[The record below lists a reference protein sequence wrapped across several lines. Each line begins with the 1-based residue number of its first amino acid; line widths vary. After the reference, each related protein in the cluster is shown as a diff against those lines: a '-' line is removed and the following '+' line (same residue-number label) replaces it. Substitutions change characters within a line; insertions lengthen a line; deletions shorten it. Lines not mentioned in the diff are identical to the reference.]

1 MWEKLFGLERNFDNA
16 IVTFR
21 LLALLV
27 HAVARSSL
35 VIEDARRSQ
44 GRNDQTSLSDNPKSL
59 QLSGRRGT
67 TQVMNTTF
75 KTDVIIIHLFTFL
88 LLFSFFR
95 LKLFAYVS
103 PYMLFLNQVPWTKSS
118 RNIKFNYRREKYY
131 KKTLMFSLL
140 NIKFIKYV
148 KVTQIKYNI
157 KGFFILK
164 FLLCLKDMN
173 YVTLFTFTLLTMKLL
188 SWNRRKLF
196 LCLW

>member
-1 MWEKLFGLERNFDNA
+1 MREKLFGLERNFDNA

-59 QLSGRRGT
+59 QLSGRRET

-103 PYMLFLNQVPWTKSS
+103 PYMLFLNQVP
-118 RNIKFNYRREKYY
+118 
-131 KKTLMFSLL
+131 
-140 NIKFIKYV
+140 
-148 KVTQIKYNI
+148 
-157 KGFFILK
+157 
-164 FLLCLKDMN
+164 
-173 YVTLFTFTLLTMKLL
+173 
-188 SWNRRKLF
+188 
-196 LCLW
+196 